1 MTTEAHRA
9 PTATFPAADAAGGSP
24 PGFGFRVRTTPDG
37 RVTIDGQ
44 PVDTT
49 GYPTPQAAAIEWVA
63 RRARTDG
70 CPQQVTATDPTGR
83 DLRLLVHPDGHSELE
98 PTTTKPTTTADRD
111 PAGVGRLTQHAEG
124 DPAADPRVS
133 PGQRLRRSEFTP
145 TGAVPRPHPAA
156 APADTPAPAAPV
168 PPIPALRPAGLL
180 PRLRPTTARPARGW
194 QARVHTWTGGRIT
207 PAPSAAERRHHDLV
221 ARVQSRLTGPALIA
235 VINPKGGAG
244 KTPAT
249 LCTAATY
256 GAHRGSVI
264 AWDDNE
270 TRGTLGMR
278 ALAGPADPTV
288 RGLLADLDRFD
299 RASARVGDLAAY
311 LRPQAGARFDVL
323 ASDDDPA
330 RMAQFGAAEFARVR
344 DVLARFY
351 AVTVV
356 DTGNNVRAGNWQAA
370 VDAADQLLLVS
381 TYQRDAAVTASWTL
395 DHLHATGRGQL
406 ADTAVTVL
414 SAATPA
420 TDRRSRVELREHFTA
435 RTRAV
440 VEIPYDPVIADGEHL
455 DLHALRPAT
464 RDAWLTAAAALTEEL
479 TR

>member
-9 PTATFPAADAAGGSP
+9 SFATFPAANAADGSP

-49 GYPTPQAAAIEWVA
+49 GYPTPQAAAVEWVA

-70 CPQQVTATDPTGR
+70 CPQQVTATDPAGR
-83 DLRLLVHPDGHSELE
+83 DFRLLVHPDGHSELE
-98 PTTTKPTTTADRD
+98 PTTTEPTTAADRD
-111 PAGVGRLTQHAEG
+111 PAGVGRLAKDAKG
-124 DPAADPRVS
+124 DPADDPRVS
-133 PGQRLRRSEFTP
+133 PGQRLRRSEPTP
-145 TGAVPRPHPAA
+145 TGAVPRLHPAA
-156 APADTPAPAAPV
+156 APADTQAPAAPV
-168 PPIPALRPAGLL
+168 PALRPAGLL
-180 PRLRPTTARPARGW
+180 PRLRPTTARPTVGW
-194 QARVHTWTGGRIT
+194 QARVHSWTGGRIA
-207 PAPSAAERRHHDLV
+207 PAVSRAETRHRDLV
-221 ARVQSRLTGPALIA
+221 AAVQGRLDGPALIA
-235 VINPKGGAG
+235 VVNPKGGAG
-244 KTPAT
+244 KTPAV
-249 LCTAATY
+249 LCTAATF
-256 GAHRGSVI
+256 GAHRGSVV

-270 TRGTLGMR
+270 TRGTLAMR
-278 ALAGPADPTV
+278 ALADPADPTV
-288 RGLLADLDRFD
+288 RGLLADLVRFED
-299 RASARVGDLAAY
+299 PHARVGDLAAY
-311 LRPQAGARFDVL
+311 LRPQGGARFDVL

-330 RMAQFGAAEFARVR
+330 RMAQFGAAEFTRVR

-351 AVTVV
+351 GVTVV

-395 DHLHATGRGQL
+395 DHLHATGRGRL

-414 SAATPA
+414 SAATPS
-420 TDRRSRVELREHFTA
+420 TDRRTRVELRDHFTA

-464 RDAWLTAAAALTEEL
+464 REAWLEATAALTEKL

>member
-1 MTTEAHRA
+1 MTTTNSA
-9 PTATFPAADAAGGSP
+9 PTTPAADGPP

-37 RVTIDGQ
+37 RVTIDGH
-44 PVDTT
+44 PIDTT
-49 GYPTPQAAAIEWVA
+49 GYPTPQAAAVEWVA
-63 RRARTDG
+63 RRARADG
-70 CPQQVTATDPTGR
+70 HPQQVTATDPAGR
-83 DLRLLVHPDGHSELE
+83 DVRLLVHPDGHSELDH
-98 PTTTKPTTTADRD
+98 PFSPD
-111 PAGVGRLTQHAEG
+111 PARTRRPERAGLLEA
-124 DPAADPRVS
+124 DPARTRPDPDADPDPTIPASIPIRRPTS
-133 PGQRLRRSEFTP
+133 PGPAQPTRTP
-145 TGAVPRPHPAA
+145 TPVTPR
-156 APADTPAPAAPV
+156 PAPA
-168 PPIPALRPAGLL
+168 PPRATAVSAAVLAPAGLL
-180 PRLRPTTARPARGW
+180 PRLRPTTARPTRGW
-194 QARVHTWTGGRIT
+194 QARVHTWTGGRVT
-207 PAPSAAERRHHDLV
+207 PAPSTAETRHHDLV
-221 ARVQSRLTGPALIA
+221 AAVQSRLAGPALIG
-235 VINPKGGAG
+235 VVNPKGGAG

-299 RASARVGDLAAY
+299 RASARVGDLATY

-330 RMAQFGAAEFARVR
+330 RMAQFGAVEFARVR

-395 DHLHATGRGQL
+395 DHLHATGRGHL

-420 TDRRSRVELREHFTA
+420 TDRRARLELREHFTA

-464 RDAWLTAAAALTEEL
+464 REAWLAATAALTAGL
-479 TR
+479 SR